1 MFKITVLATA
11 TAILA
16 ILMCD
21 EAQAGCMLVR
31 TQTTTP
37 GCYGYVGY
45 SNGLR
50 VGWFRRSG
58 TWVRSGS
65 ATRCELGGLSS
76 TQIGP
81 DAVRLADGTKVRLD
95 AKCENGQDF

>member
-1 MFKITVLATA
+1 MFKIMIIATA
-11 TAILA
+11 AAISA
-16 ILMCD
+16 ILMSQ
-21 EAQAGCMLVR
+21 EAEARCVLVR

-45 SNGLR
+45 SSGVR

-65 ATRCELGGLSS
+65 AKRCKLGGLSS

-95 AKCENGQDF
+95 AKCENSQDF